1 MSDLNNEKSEKYGK
15 RYTPKFRKK
24 IVEEIENGDK
34 TFSEVIREYGLNDST
49 VCRWLRLYRT
59 EGEKGLSNIKKSGR
73 KKEKLYKKRGQ
84 EILEKQKYLNQ
95 QEELRLLRMQNQ
107 YYEKVIALL
116 TGEDVK
122 KNKQQT
128 KSPSSKRIKRRA

>member
-1 MSDLNNEKSEKYGK
+1 MSDLDKEKSKKYGK

-34 TFSEVIREYGLNDST
+34 TFLEVIREYGLNDST

-73 KKEKLYKKRGQ
+73 KKDKLYKKRGQ

-122 KNKQQT
+122 KNQVTNK
-128 KSPSSKRIKRRA
+128 KLK

>member
-1 MSDLNNEKSEKYGK
+1 MSDLNNKYGK

-24 IVEEIENGDK
+24 IVEEIEKGDK
-34 TFSEVIREYGLNDST
+34 TFSEVLREYNLNDST

-59 EGEKGLSNIKKSGR
+59 EGEDGLLNIKKSGR

-116 TGEDVK
+116 TGENEK
-122 KNKQQT
+122 KKTKQQT
-128 KSPSSKRIKRRA
+128 KSPNSE